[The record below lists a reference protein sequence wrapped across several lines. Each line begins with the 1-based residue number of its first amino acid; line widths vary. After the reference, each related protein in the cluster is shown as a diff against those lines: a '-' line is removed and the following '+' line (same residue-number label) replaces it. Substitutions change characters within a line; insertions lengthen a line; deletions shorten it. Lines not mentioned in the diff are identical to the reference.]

1 MSTQAQTNTHIHT
14 NARKHTHKSTHT
26 HKNTHIHILVHLAYT
41 ETTDLHVFQLIRE
54 KSKRNKSLFNEAFL
68 YFGWVRP

>member
-14 NARKHTHKSTHT
+14 NARKHRHKSAHT

-41 ETTDLHVFQLIRE
+41 ETTDIHVFQLIRE
-54 KSKRNKSLFNEAFL
+54 KRHKEQKFCYSEAL
-68 YFGWVRP
+68 L

>member
-41 ETTDLHVFQLIRE
+41 ELTDIHVFQLIKE
-54 KSKRNKSLFNEAFL
+54 KKKQMEQKFI
-68 YFGWVRP
+68 